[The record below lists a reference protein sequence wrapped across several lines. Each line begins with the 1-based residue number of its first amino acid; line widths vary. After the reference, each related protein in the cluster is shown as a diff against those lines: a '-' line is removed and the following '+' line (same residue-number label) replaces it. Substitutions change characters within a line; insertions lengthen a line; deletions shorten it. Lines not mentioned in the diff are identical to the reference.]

1 MAARLTRFT
10 PENKSTR
17 RGREPS
23 YSLPPWIV
31 NASPAMPV
39 LVLVLVLV
47 RWSSVTS
54 GWALIGHKVINK
66 SKIYRLSF
74 KADASNSRSYNK

>member
-39 LVLVLVLV
+39 LVLV
-47 RWSSVTS
+47 RCRSVTS

-74 KADASNSRSYNK
+74 KADASNSLSHNK

>member
-10 PENKSTR
+10 PENKSAR

-31 NASPAMPV
+31 NVSPAMPV
-39 LVLVLVLV
+39 LVLVLV
-47 RWSSVTS
+47 RCRSVTS

-74 KADASNSRSYNK
+74 KADASNSPSHNK